1 MSKFKSLIK
10 IALQVVTFIIIST
23 TLKAKNLD
31 IYYDSNRVSDYLI
44 GSINL
49 NENDYAKSYKY
60 LKKLDGLEDFHIKFS
75 TLYQYSLINLK
86 KYKEAFNYAKK
97 LEKKNLDNFESNL
110 IIGVYYLKYEKY
122 DLALK
127 YFQNMNKKSN
137 QIPLQNLLSNSLL
150 GWIKSGNIKSLSE
163 NSLLSFIPER
173 FQNIKKIQSAFL
185 NCFYDSANT
194 NIKFKDLT
202 KDGSI
207 NFSRYNFF
215 YASYLYSQGNKDSS
229 KKVIN
234 EALEQFPRNLLLK
247 QFKMEITNNTK
258 KMNNFDCKN
267 ISHNIAE
274 LFYISANALS
284 SQSMYTSSNFYLSL
298 AEFLNSNFIS
308 FKTLHA
314 ENFNEMKNYKRS
326 KEIYK
331 KIKISDSVYDW
342 FAAKQIAN
350 IMIKNSKEL
359 ESIKYLKNIF
369 EKIDQ
374 PNIYEIYD
382 YAEFLKRNEKFKEA
396 IDYYSKAL
404 KLINKNHK
412 LYAPITDGRG
422 VAYERIGEWDKAEKD
437 FLNSLSVKPDQA
449 YVINY
454 LAYSWIEQGVKI
466 EKSLKMLEKANEL
479 KKNDGYITD
488 SLGWALFKLKRFK
501 DASKYL
507 QTAVQIMPSDP
518 VVNDHYGDSLWMTGE
533 KLQARYY
540 WNYVLNL
547 EKAEDKLKEKIKNK
561 IIFGLNLKL

>member
-150 GWIKSGNIKSLSE
+150 GWIKSGYIKSLSE

>member
-422 VAYERIGEWDKAEKD
+422 IAYERMGEWDKAEKD